1 LERSREH
8 PTNLQRPALYVF
20 CGRLLGNLRAG
31 RPLLGIAVLL
41 RTSISI
47 PARCQK
53 YSLVFT
59 AGAMFPILA

>member
-1 LERSREH
+1 
-8 PTNLQRPALYVF
+8 
-20 CGRLLGNLRAG
+20 LLGDLRADG
-31 RPLLGIAVLL
+31 LPLGIVVLL
-41 RTSISI
+41 RISISI